1 MGGFDPDGFPGPPP
15 PSGRGSDIFPAGVRP
30 ARRGGRHVIP
40 SAIAFVVSLLVIGT
54 VLRWPARFPA
64 DHPNARSLHDR
75 PVPRVGGIAIAGGV
89 LAAAAFA
96 SPPPG
101 STSSAQTVIVAAFAA
116 LVVLS
121 SIDDWRGLSPFLRIV
136 VHLACAATALVA
148 LAPGASPALLVAGT
162 ITLAAA
168 ANFYNFMDGS
178 DGMAASM
185 AVAGFGALAAGAA
198 IAGAHAAF
206 PAAVV
211 AAVLPFLAVNRPPA
225 RMFMGDAGS
234 VPLGFL
240 AAALGWAGALS
251 GAWEAW
257 FPLLAFLPFI
267 ADAGATLARRLLRGE
282 AFWRPHRSH
291 YYQRF
296 ATRGA
301 GHRGTLALWVA
312 LMAGC
317 ASTAVAC
324 LAWWPGAGPAALG
337 SWVVVH
343 AVVFAAIDYH
353 CRPRA

>member
-1 MGGFDPDGFPGPPP
+1 M
-15 PSGRGSDIFPAGVRP
+15 
-30 ARRGGRHVIP
+30 IP
-40 SAIAFVVSLLVIGT
+40 SAIAFVVSLLAIAT
-54 VLRWPARFPA
+54 VLRWPASFPA
-64 DHPNARSLHDR
+64 DRPNARSLHDR

-96 SPPPG
+96 APPPG
-101 STSSAQTVIVAAFAA
+101 STASAQAAIVAAFAA

-136 VHLACAATALVA
+136 VHFACAAAALVA
-148 LAPGASPALLVAGT
+148 LAPGATPALLVAGT
-162 ITLAAA
+162 ISVAAA

-198 IAGAHAAF
+198 IAGGHAAF

-225 RMFMGDAGS
+225 RMFMGDAGA

-240 AAALGWAGALS
+240 AAVLGWAGALS
-251 GAWEAW
+251 GAWDAW
-257 FPLLAFLPFI
+257 FPLLAFLPFV
-267 ADAGATLARRLLRGE
+267 ADAGVTLARRVLRGE
-282 AFWRPHRSH
+282 AVWRPHRSH

-317 ASTAVAC
+317 ALTAVAC
-324 LAWWPGAGPAALG
+324 LAWRPGAGPAALG
-337 SWVVVH
+337 AWAAIH
-343 AVVFAAIDYH
+343 AVVFAVIDYH
-353 CRPRA
+353 DRPRA